1 VTTPPGH
8 DGGVGGPDAGT
19 GEQRLH
25 RLEGVYNLRDLG
37 GLPTEDGRTTVPGRV
52 FRSDSLQSVSA
63 RDVAL
68 LHDTLGVRSLID
80 LRGEDEVLAE
90 GRGALVERGVR
101 YTNLPLVQE
110 DGSLVSYLEDSRT
123 VDLVP
128 RYLSYL
134 DSPGRTMLRAL
145 ELISDAE
152 TAPTVFFCA
161 AGKDRT
167 GVLSALV
174 LRLVGVQPEA
184 VINDYL
190 LSAES
195 AETILRERLMPSP
208 TYAHHIATLP
218 REVYTAEAETMR
230 RFLAAL
236 DDEHGGAERWA
247 RDQGLPQQVVDRLRA
262 ALLPPGPSVRRP

>member
-1 VTTPPGH
+1 MSRAGD
-8 DGGVGGPDAGT
+8 DGSRPD
-19 GEQRLH
+19 QRLH

-37 GLPTEDGRTTVPGRV
+37 GLPTEDGRVTRHGRV

-80 LRGEDEVLAE
+80 LRGEDEVRAE
-90 GRGALVERGVR
+90 GRGSLVDRGVR

-110 DGSLVSYLEDSRT
+110 DGSLVGYLEDSRT

-145 ELISDAE
+145 ELISEAE
-152 TAPTVFFCA
+152 TTPTVFFCA

-174 LRLVGVQPEA
+174 LRLVGVQPKA
-184 VINDYL
+184 VVADYL

-230 RFLAAL
+230 RFLQAL
-236 DDEHGGAERWA
+236 DERHGGAEAWA
-247 RDQGLPQQVVDRLRA
+247 RAQGLSAQAVDRLRA
-262 ALLPPGPSVRRP
+262 ALLP